1 MSEPLFIF
9 MAVLASYAKL
19 KVYLCA
25 LKRALIRLWKTVGT
39 CKSDPTP
46 RYARSDDAD
55 AYEALV
61 TLDRAT
67 DYAVA
72 SRQ

>member
-1 MSEPLFIF
+1 MC
-9 MAVLASYAKL
+9 L
-19 KVYLCA
+19 KKGFDTTV
-25 LKRALIRLWKTVGT
+25 WKTVGT

-72 SRQ
+72 SRP